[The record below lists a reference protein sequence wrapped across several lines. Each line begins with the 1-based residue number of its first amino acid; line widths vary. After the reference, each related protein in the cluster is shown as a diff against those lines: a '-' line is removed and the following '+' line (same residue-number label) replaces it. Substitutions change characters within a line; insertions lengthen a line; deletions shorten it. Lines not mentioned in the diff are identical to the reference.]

1 MDKNHPVAA
10 LFDLDG
16 VILDT
21 ESQYTVFWKQQ
32 GEAYRPD
39 MPHFEQRIKGMTL
52 SQILT
57 YFEAQPGL
65 PERIQD
71 ELNQYE
77 TRMDYAYIAG
87 VTDFILALRERD
99 IRTAVVTSS
108 NRMKMENVYKAHP
121 DFPRL
126 FDRIFTAEDFKRSKP
141 DPDCYLLGA
150 EVFHT
155 TTGNCFVFED
165 SFNGLTAGRR
175 AGMTIIGLSTTNPAE
190 SVRPLADMVIP
201 DFEGFSV
208 EKMLSAVRLS
218 DE

>member
-32 GEAYRPD
+32 GEAHRPD

-108 NRMKMENVYKAHP
+108 NRMKMENVYTLKKAYSVLT
-121 DFPRL
+121 DFVNNL
-126 FDRIFTAEDFKRSKP
+126 
-141 DPDCYLLGA
+141 
-150 EVFHT
+150 
-155 TTGNCFVFED
+155 
-165 SFNGLTAGRR
+165 
-175 AGMTIIGLSTTNPAE
+175 
-190 SVRPLADMVIP
+190 PLAKSTKENLTGVSLNETLKSNLDYDASRTEAAI
-201 DFEGFSV
+201 ENSV
-208 EKMLSAVRLS
+208 NFIELLPALMTSTFIDRLLMPAKR
-218 DE
+218 